1 MIIVT
6 NGIVVYNRAAIT
18 EKDGPQNLPPE
29 IEARLVSEGVA
40 EYVNRPVEK
49 SNGKRVATPPEKKK
63 GQGEG
68 DHQPAK
74 EPSSESQ
81 RAAQDKPQ
89 YSIDMKAS
97 ELRELLEECGL
108 IYRVGMSKADMVA
121 ALDCYFEEETE
132 DNESPPNIGAEDPVI

>member
-6 NGIVVYNRAAIT
+6 NRIVVYNRAAIT
-18 EKDGPQNLPPE
+18 EKTGLRIYHQKL
-29 IEARLVSEGVA
+29 RLALYLKGSGICKQTC
-40 EYVNRPVEK
+40 RK
-49 SNGKRVATPPEKKK
+49 SNGKRVETPPEKKK